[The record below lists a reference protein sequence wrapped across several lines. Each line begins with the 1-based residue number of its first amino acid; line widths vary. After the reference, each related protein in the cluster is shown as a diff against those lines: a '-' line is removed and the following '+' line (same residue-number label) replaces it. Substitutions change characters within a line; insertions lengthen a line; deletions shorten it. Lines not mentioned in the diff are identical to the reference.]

1 MKKRFGGMW
10 RLLSVVMLLCA
21 FMTAVWSDGVEAADS
36 TTLSVNPVTGTYNGT
51 VNLYAKLTWSGG
63 NVSGANIS
71 FTLNGISVGNATTNS
86 TGVATRTG
94 NLSGIGVGNY
104 TAGVRANYA
113 GNYSYG
119 TSSSTATLT
128 VNKAAQTISFTT
140 HPPSR
145 AVYGTNFT
153 VVAKSTSGLAV
164 NYSSSGAASNSGGTY
179 NMTSGTG
186 TATVIVNQ
194 AGNANYSAATKLTDN
209 VTAVKASSSV
219 TLASSSNPSSYNQSV
234 TFTATVSG
242 RPGTA
247 TGNVTF
253 MEGSQ
258 IMASNVTLSGR
269 SATFTTSSF
278 TVALHAITAI
288 YNGDANFNSSTSS
301 VLNQTVHKAKTTV
314 SVNTSSNSSIHGHLI
329 TFTAS
334 VTGAGA
340 SGTVTFMDNDTAL
353 GNITLSAGTA
363 TFNISTLPV
372 GNHSITAVYSGDDN
386 FSGNTSAALTQTVK
400 ASINW
405 GLIGGLIAAGTVILI
420 VSVVILVLGRRRHKS

>member
-253 MEGSQ
+253 MEGSSS
-258 IMASNVTLSGR
+258 MAANVTMSGGR
-269 SATFTTSSF
+269 ATFTTSTF
-278 TVALHAITAI
+278 IVASHAITAF
-288 YNGDANFNSSTSS
+288 YNGDANFNRSTSS
-301 VLNQTVHKAKTTV
+301 ALNQTVNKAGTIT
-314 SVNTSSNSSIHGHLI
+314 SVNTSSNPSIHGHMVI
-329 TFTAS
+329 FTAN

-340 SGTVTFMDNDTAL
+340 SGTVTFMD
-353 GNITLSAGTA
+353 GNVNMGNSTLSAGTTA
-363 TFNISTLPV
+363 LNISTLAV
-372 GNHSITAVYSGDDN
+372 GNHSITAVYSGDGN
-386 FSGNTSAALTQTVK
+386 FSGSTSAAITQTVK
-400 ASINW
+400 AGINW
-405 GLIGGLIAAGTVILI
+405 GLVGGLVTAGV
-420 VSVVILVLGRRRHKS
+420 VVIALVVTLVLVRHKRK